1 MAAWWDERSLH
12 THWPDF
18 DYGDEG
24 DAVSTPPPPLPSPP
38 LSLDLVTLRFDG
50 TPAWAAL
57 VPAACAA
64 VHRLQQRPGG
74 VICQRVHDL
83 GAGCPHRKSCTLA
96 FELSD
101 ARGANRRVAD
111 LGRVP
116 LCALESKVTLAL
128 TCLVCPAAFRLCPA
142 SVFIPW
148 DCEALP
154 RHLRGAITP
163 ATPWVLKRDAMSNGE
178 GVFFVTSPEDAMD
191 IIASQRAESCMTFFS
206 HAGDVS
212 HFVLQRCLD
221 TPRLLLGRK
230 FHLRVYVL
238 AAPAA
243 GSHTRGAT
251 LAVWTGLE
259 VRLAPKLYTG
269 DVTDRGQALTNYA
282 PSRDEAAATGLLIKR
297 LASEFPGELG
307 DADALLRRVTT
318 LVEQVAAAAPFGGDE
333 QQTTLVADDTGA
345 TWHGLVL
352 FALDVL
358 MEGDALWLL
367 EVNRGP
373 AGGEESVDDIAQS
386 DVYKAHLA
394 SLCAAILDVA
404 VNVATETTTDGAF
417 WPPGFVPVQTPSA
430 VASRSPEH
438 RLGAQLRTLLQ
449 ALPPQLQAALA
460 LQHWRASQAGGEC
473 HQEATVLRDLATL
486 AGEAGAS
493 SSALAAQLRQW
504 RSPVGG
510 RTVMHVAAQSGLCHV
525 IPWLAALVPEM
536 VTKADAGGAT
546 PLGLAARGGHSKAG
560 VELLRLGADP
570 GTDDTPLHAAAGTD
584 SVPLIRALIAC
595 GAVADC
601 ETDTGTALH
610 WAAGEGCAQAAAALL
625 AAGADVDAED
635 ADGLTPLLL
644 AVAAGHAATVVVLL
658 AWKADPRK
666 ARLPF
671 GATVL
676 HVAADAGDVDTVRAL
691 MAWPGAADLLD
702 KRDGEGLAP
711 EQVAL
716 AGEASPEVVD
726 LLRSVV
732 RPSDMG
738 AA

>member
-1 MAAWWDERSLH
+1 MVWWDERSVN
-12 THWPDF
+12 TQWPDF
-18 DYGDEG
+18 DDGDES
-24 DAVSTPPPPLPSPP
+24 DEALAPPPPPPPPL
-38 LSLDLVTLRFDG
+38 LSLDLAALRFDG

-57 VPAACAA
+57 VPAACASL
-64 VHRLQQRPGG
+64 HRLQQRPGG
-74 VICQRVHDL
+74 VACERVHGL
-83 GAGCPHRKSCTLA
+83 GAGCPYRKSCTLA
-96 FELSD
+96 FELTD
-101 ARGANRRVAD
+101 ARGATRRVGD
-111 LGRVP
+111 LARVA

-128 TCLVCPAAFRLCPA
+128 ACLACPAAFRLCPA
-142 SVFIPW
+142 SVSIPW
-148 DCEALP
+148 DSQSLP
-154 RHLRGAITP
+154 RHLRAVITP

-178 GVFFVTSPEDAMD
+178 GVFFVTSPEEAMD
-191 IIASQRAESCMTFFS
+191 IIASQKAGSCMTFLS

-221 TPRLLLGRK
+221 APRLLLGRK

-238 AAPAA
+238 AAPVAD
-243 GSHTRGAT
+243 SHTRSVA
-251 LAVWTGLE
+251 LAVWHGLE

-269 DVTDRGQALTNYA
+269 DVTDRLQALTNYA
-282 PSRDEAAATGLLIKR
+282 PSREEAATSGLLIKR
-297 LASEFPGELG
+297 LASEFQDELG
-307 DADALLRRVTT
+307 DAHALLRRVMA
-318 LVEQVAAAAPFGGDE
+318 LVEDVAAAAPFGGDE
-333 QQTTLVADDTGA
+333 PLTALVADNTTGA
-345 TWHGLVL
+345 TWHGMAL

-373 AGGEESVDDIAQS
+373 AGGEESVDDCSQS

-404 VNVATETTTDGAF
+404 VAVATETTPL
-417 WPPGFVPVQTPSA
+417 WPPGFMPVQAPSA
-430 VASRSPEH
+430 VASRSSEH

-460 LQHWRASQAGGEC
+460 LQHWRASRAGAHCGD
-473 HQEATVLRDLATL
+473 QEATVLRDLATL

-493 SSALAAQLRQW
+493 SSALAAELRQW

-525 IPWLAALVPEM
+525 MPWLAALVPDL
-536 VTKADAGGAT
+536 VTQADAGGAT

-560 VELLRLGADP
+560 VALLCLGADP
-570 GTDDTPLHAAAGTD
+570 GSDDTPLHAAAGTD

-595 GAVADC
+595 GSAVDC
-601 ETDTGTALH
+601 ETETGTALH
-610 WAAGEGCAQAAAALL
+610 WAAGEGSVNAAGALL

-644 AVAAGHAATVVVLL
+644 AVAAGHAATVGVLL

-691 MAWPGAADLLD
+691 LAWPGAADLLA
-702 KRDGEGLAP
+702 KRDGEGLTP
-711 EQVAL
+711 EQVAV
-716 AGEASPEVVD
+716 AGEASQKVVD

-732 RPSDMG
+732 RPSSTG

>member
-1 MAAWWDERSLH
+1 MATWWDERSLH
-12 THWPDF
+12 TRWPDF

-24 DAVSTPPPPLPSPP
+24 VAASAPAPPSPQPP
-38 LSLDLVTLRFDG
+38 LSLDLATLRFDG

-74 VICQRVHDL
+74 VVCERVHDL

-101 ARGANRRVAD
+101 ARGATRRVGD

-128 TCLVCPAAFRLCPA
+128 TCLVCPAALRLSPA

-154 RHLRGAITP
+154 RHLRAVITP

-178 GVFFVTSPEDAMD
+178 GVFFVSSPDEAMD
-191 IIASQRAESCMTFFS
+191 IIASQRADSCMTFFS

-221 TPRLLLGRK
+221 APRLLLGRK

-243 GSHTRGAT
+243 GSHTRSNAT

-297 LASEFPGELG
+297 LASEFQDELG
-307 DADALLRRVTT
+307 DANALLRQVTNM
-318 LVEQVAAAAPFGGDE
+318 VEDVAAAAPFGGDE
-333 QQTTLVADDTGA
+333 QQTALVADHTGA
-345 TWHGLVL
+345 TWHGLAL

-373 AGGEESVDDIAQS
+373 AGGEESVDDISQS

-404 VNVATETTTDGAF
+404 VNVATETTDGAF
-417 WPPGFVPVQTPSA
+417 WPPGFVPVQTPFA

-438 RLGAQLRTLLQ
+438 RFGAQMRTLLQ

-460 LQHWRASQAGGEC
+460 LQHWRASRAGGEC
-473 HQEATVLRDLATL
+473 QQEATVLRDLATL

-493 SSALAAQLRQW
+493 SSALAAELRQW
-504 RSPVGG
+504 RSPEGG
-510 RTVMHVAAQSGLCHV
+510 RTVMHVAAQSGLCYV
-525 IPWLAALVPEM
+525 IPWLAALVPDL
-536 VTKADAGGAT
+536 VTQADAGGAT
-546 PLGLAARGGHSKAG
+546 PLGLAARGGHSRAG

-570 GTDDTPLHAAAGTD
+570 GSDDRPLHAAAGTD
-584 SVPLIRALIAC
+584 STPLIRALIAC
-595 GAVADC
+595 GAVVDC

-610 WAAGEGCAQAAAALL
+610 WAAGEGSSNAAGVLL

-635 ADGLTPLLL
+635 ADGLTPLIL
-644 AVAAGHAATVVVLL
+644 AVAAGHATTVAVLL

-702 KRDGEGLAP
+702 KRDGEGLTP
-711 EQVAL
+711 EQVAV

-726 LLRSVV
+726 LLRGVV
-732 RPSDMG
+732 C
-738 AA
+738 A